1 MRYRFVAIER
11 ASFPVRMLC
20 RLVGA
25 AVSGFYAWL
34 RRGPAR
40 HHEEDRRMS
49 ERIGAIFVASRRTYG
64 SPRVHAELRAQG
76 VQVSRKRVERLMR
89 ASGLG
94 IQARRRVPRTTNS
107 RHDYPVAPNLLGRHF
122 AADHPDTVW
131 LADISYVPTGEGWL
145 YLAAIKDM
153 ATREIVGWSMADHLR
168 TELACDA
175 LLMAIRRR
183 QPPRGLIHHSDRGV
197 QPGFKG
203 SSQRLPASIVAPRQ
217 RLRRA
222 FSSQGSFAVWH

>member
-40 HHEEDRRMS
+40 HHEDDRRMS
-49 ERIGAIFVASRRTYG
+49 ERIGAIFAASRRTYG

-107 RHDYPVAPNLLGRHF
+107 RHDYPVAPNLLGRRF

-145 YLAAIKDM
+145 YRKRRLKP
-153 ATREIVGWSMADHLR
+153 TLR
-168 TELACDA
+168 A
-175 LLMAIRRR
+175 
-183 QPPRGLIHHSDRGV
+183 G
-197 QPGFKG
+197 
-203 SSQRLPASIVAPRQ
+203 
-217 RLRRA
+217 
-222 FSSQGSFAVWH
+222 

>member
-1 MRYRFVAIER
+1 
-11 ASFPVRMLC
+11 
-20 RLVGA
+20 
-25 AVSGFYAWL
+25 
-34 RRGPAR
+34 
-40 HHEEDRRMS
+40 
-49 ERIGAIFVASRRTYG
+49 
-64 SPRVHAELRAQG
+64 
-76 VQVSRKRVERLMR
+76 MR

>member
-1 MRYRFVAIER
+1 
-11 ASFPVRMLC
+11 
-20 RLVGA
+20 
-25 AVSGFYAWL
+25 
-34 RRGPAR
+34 
-40 HHEEDRRMS
+40 
-49 ERIGAIFVASRRTYG
+49 
-64 SPRVHAELRAQG
+64 
-76 VQVSRKRVERLMR
+76 MR

-94 IQARRRVPRTTNS
+94 IQVGRCVPRTTNS

-131 LADISYVPTGEGWL
+131 LADISSVPTGEGWL

-197 QPGFKG
+197 Q
-203 SSQRLPASIVAPRQ
+203 
-217 RLRRA
+217 
-222 FSSQGSFAVWH
+222 

>member
-1 MRYRFVAIER
+1 
-11 ASFPVRMLC
+11 
-20 RLVGA
+20 
-25 AVSGFYAWL
+25 
-34 RRGPAR
+34 
-40 HHEEDRRMS
+40 MS
-49 ERIGAIFVASRRTYG
+49 ARIGAIFAASRRTYG

-89 ASGLG
+89 TSGLG

-107 RHDYPVAPNLLGRHF
+107 RHDYPVAPNLLERRF

-131 LADISYVPTGEGWL
+131 LADISSVPTGEGWL

-175 LLMAIRRR
+175 LLMAIQRR

-197 QPGFKG
+197 QPGFNW
-203 SSQRLPASIVAPRQ
+203 SSQRQPEPLAAARQ
-217 RLRRA
+217 RPPQA
-222 FSSQGSFAVWH
+222 FSSQASCAAGCSAP